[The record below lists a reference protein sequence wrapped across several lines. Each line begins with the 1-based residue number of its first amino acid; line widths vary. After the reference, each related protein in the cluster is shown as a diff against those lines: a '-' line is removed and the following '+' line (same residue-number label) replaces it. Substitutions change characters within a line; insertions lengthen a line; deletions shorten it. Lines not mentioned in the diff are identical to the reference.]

1 MSSCSYCNSIILWG
15 GRQIGAFKFCN
26 DKCAIKGTRA
36 LAAQQIPDDV
46 VIPFVRRLHSGP
58 CPKCG
63 GPGPVD
69 VFTAYS
75 IWSAVVVTRWVSEP
89 QVSCKPC
96 GVKHQAVSLGKSLV
110 LGWWGFPWGLIITP
124 IQIVRNVIGLSKSP
138 DPFQPSA
145 ALQQIARLQ
154 LAAQRPAA
162 K

>member
-1 MSSCSYCNSIILWG
+1 MFGRPFLRETRNFVRPFDNDRVYNASDRAKEGQMSSCSYCNSIILWG

-124 IQIVRNVIGLSKSP
+124 IQIVR
-138 DPFQPSA
+138 
-145 ALQQIARLQ
+145 
-154 LAAQRPAA
+154 
-162 K
+162 